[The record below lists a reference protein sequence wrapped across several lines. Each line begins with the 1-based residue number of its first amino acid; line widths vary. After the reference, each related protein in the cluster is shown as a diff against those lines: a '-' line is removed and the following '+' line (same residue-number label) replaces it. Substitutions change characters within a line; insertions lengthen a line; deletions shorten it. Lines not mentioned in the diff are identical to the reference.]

1 MKVCLHA
8 INKVLQIYFTFHEF
22 LDENY
27 KSVRYDIFTKAKKFV
42 KLKDD
47 FFPTCKFCQK
57 IREIEGTLH

>member
-1 MKVCLHA
+1 MKVCLHS
-8 INKVLQIYFTFHEF
+8 NKELQISFIFHEF

-27 KSVRYDIFTKAKKFV
+27 KSVRYEIFNEAKKFV

-47 FFPTCKFCQK
+47 FFPTCKFHQK